1 MENYK
6 NMPLGA
12 RIEHI
17 DKMRKRRKKQMKD
30 KKDKNSQNMEAFNF
44 FFNNKNI
51 IPQVAA
57 AVNLI

>member
-17 DKMRKRRKKQMKD
+17 EKMRKRRKRQMMKD
-30 KKDKNSQNMEAFNF
+30 KKSQNMEAFNF
-44 FFNNKNI
+44 FFNNKKE
-51 IPQVAA
+51 IPSVAA